1 MRLFKKE
8 RVKKES
14 REVAESKEKRVEPQ
28 EKKEK
33 ESAERKGKT
42 KVSIYARKSEVKRAF
57 IADRPMIFLVY
68 KESYLNL
75 DETNQSLVSL
85 AVSLLQKFEDIFP
98 EEMPNEL
105 PPIRGIEHQIDFVPK
120 DAIPNRP
127 AYRSNP
133 KETKKLQRQVED
145 LMSKDY
151 VSLKVLIPINWLIN
165 PRIFM

>member
-1 MRLFKKE
+1 M
-8 RVKKES
+8 
-14 REVAESKEKRVEPQ
+14 AESKEKRVEPQ

-75 DETNQSLVSL
+75 DETNQSLSSL
-85 AVSLLQKFEDIFP
+85 VVSLLQEFEDVFP

-105 PPIRGIEHQIDFVPK
+105 PPIRGIEH
-120 DAIPNRP
+120 
-127 AYRSNP
+127 
-133 KETKKLQRQVED
+133 
-145 LMSKDY
+145 
-151 VSLKVLIPINWLIN
+151 
-165 PRIFM
+165 